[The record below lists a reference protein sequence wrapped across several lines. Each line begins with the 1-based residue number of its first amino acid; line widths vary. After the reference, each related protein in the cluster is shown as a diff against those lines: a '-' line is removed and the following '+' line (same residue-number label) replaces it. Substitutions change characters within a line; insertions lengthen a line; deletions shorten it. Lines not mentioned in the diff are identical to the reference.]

1 MGREP
6 EDLAPG
12 LAHLYRIRHASG
24 VHLGLLLVLEG
35 WSPSRREDV
44 CLLLRL
50 RRWFLHLQYRD
61 VGYRCWYSTRLEEQ
75 FQQQGH
81 VGVVLRRQPAQKPLR
96 EGSAV

>member
-6 EDLAPG
+6 EDLAPS
-12 LAHLYRIRHASG
+12 LAHLDCIRHASG
-24 VHLGLLLVLEG
+24 VHLGLLLILEG
-35 WSPSRREDV
+35 WTPSRREDV

-61 VGYRCWYSTRLEEQ
+61 VGHRRWYSARLEEQ
-75 FQQQGH
+75 LQQQGH
-81 VGVVLRRQPAQKPLR
+81 VGMVLRRQSAQESLR